1 MKKGIL
7 YEINNKIN
15 GKKYIGVTY
24 SSISRRWSGHKS
36 KAKQGDKRPLYT
48 SIRKYG
54 IENFEVKVLMED
66 VPENYL
72 NILEMFWIKEL
83 DLQNREKG
91 YNLANG
97 GNVNKGFKIPKEV
110 IEKRRV
116 MFTGEGNPF
125 YGKKHTDEVKR
136 RIGKLTSSRPSFN
149 KNKKLSDET
158 KEKISRSKKGVIT
171 YTDKTKQIWS
181 EQRSG
186 SNNPSA
192 RAVYMID
199 KNSDEI
205 IARFETIKDAV
216 EWIVNNTA
224 FEMKIQRSM
233 IGSIVRVCK
242 NKTKTAY
249 GYKWK
254 YA

>member
-72 NILEMFWIKEL
+72 NI
-83 DLQNREKG
+83 
-91 YNLANG
+91 
-97 GNVNKGFKIPKEV
+97 
-110 IEKRRV
+110 
-116 MFTGEGNPF
+116 
-125 YGKKHTDEVKR
+125 
-136 RIGKLTSSRPSFN
+136 S
-149 KNKKLSDET
+149 
-158 KEKISRSKKGVIT
+158 
-171 YTDKTKQIWS
+171 
-181 EQRSG
+181 
-186 SNNPSA
+186 SA